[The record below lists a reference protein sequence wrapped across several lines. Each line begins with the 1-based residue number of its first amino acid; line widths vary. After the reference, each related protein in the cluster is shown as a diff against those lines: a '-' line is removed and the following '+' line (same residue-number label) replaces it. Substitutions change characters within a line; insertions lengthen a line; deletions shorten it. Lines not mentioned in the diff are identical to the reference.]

1 MPTTEDRNNAHSSIL
16 CIDTSSAQG
25 AIALYDGRTL
35 SSRSWPAE
43 RSHTTTLLSEI
54 HHLLEEAAIAVGDLA
69 AIGLAIGPGAFT
81 GLRVGFGVAKG
92 FHLATSVPLISVS
105 TLQAAA
111 LPFAVCGNPVLA
123 TVSAG
128 RGRLAWA
135 RYERGVDR
143 LLETQSP
150 QNGTIEALVAE
161 IQLLGPRSLTVTGE
175 LDEEQERLIF
185 GLSDVLLP
193 PRPLRVR
200 QPGAL
205 AELAW
210 QQWQQGSLD
219 DVAALEPIYLS
230 R

>member
-1 MPTTEDRNNAHSSIL
+1 MSTAKDEITKRPSLL
-16 CIDTSSAQG
+16 CIDTSSTQG
-25 AIALYDGRTL
+25 AIALFDGQTL

-43 RSHTTTLLSEI
+43 RSHTTTVLAEV
-54 HHLLEEAAIAVGDLA
+54 HHLLEEAGVTVGELAV
-69 AIGLAIGPGAFT
+69 IGLALGPGAFT

-92 FHLATSVPLISVS
+92 FHLATDVPLIGVS
-105 TLQAAA
+105 TLQVAA
-111 LPFAVCGNPVLA
+111 LPFALCGYPVIA

-135 RYERGVDR
+135 RYEQGDVG

-150 QNGTIEALVAE
+150 RNGTIEALVAE
-161 IQLLGPRSLTVTGE
+161 IQLLGPPPLLITGE
-175 LDEEQERLIF
+175 LDEEQEEFIA
-185 GLSDVLLP
+185 GISGVLLP
-193 PRPLRVR
+193 PRSLRIR

-210 QQWQQGSLD
+210 RRWQQGRLD
-219 DVAALEPIYLS
+219 DVATLEPIYLA